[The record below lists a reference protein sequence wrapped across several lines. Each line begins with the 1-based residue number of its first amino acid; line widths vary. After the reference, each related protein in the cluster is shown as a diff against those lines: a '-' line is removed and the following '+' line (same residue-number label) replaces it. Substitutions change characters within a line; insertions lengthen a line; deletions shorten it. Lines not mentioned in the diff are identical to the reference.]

1 MIRFSGDIRRD
12 FDKATAEISKLKDR
26 ILGYQEKISNLR
38 ETEKRLRKAN
48 ASQKEK
54 YEEALTEKDAV
65 IKELQ
70 NRLAHAEALLNHDST
85 NTGTPTGQ
93 TPPNKNKVIPNSRRS
108 SGKPKGGQKGHE
120 KHPFRNRMKMM
131 LPTTLSIP
139 SRMMSAAQNAA
150 LLNAL
155 LLENLRSNMNTMY
168 VSKS

>member
-54 YEEALTEKDAV
+54 YEEALTE
-65 IKELQ
+65 
-70 NRLAHAEALLNHDST
+70 R
-85 NTGTPTGQ
+85 TPSLR
-93 TPPNKNKVIPNSRRS
+93 NSRIVL
-108 SGKPKGGQKGHE
+108 PMQKHFLTTIALIPVLQQVRHRQTKTKSYRIHAVAPANQKAGRKDTK

-155 LLENLRSNMNTMY
+155 LPENLRSNMNTMY